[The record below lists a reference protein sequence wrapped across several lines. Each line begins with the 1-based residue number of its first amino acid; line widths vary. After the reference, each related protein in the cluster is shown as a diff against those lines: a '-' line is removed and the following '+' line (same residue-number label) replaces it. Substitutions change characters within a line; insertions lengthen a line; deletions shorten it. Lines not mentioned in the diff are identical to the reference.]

1 MPELPK
7 TILTQQGSQVQKDLN
22 LVESLINNAVEG
34 AAEPVA
40 AQDNFTIQEDNGHF
54 NAYFGFNTNWCA
66 PAGHKVEGVE
76 FTIDGSSVTAGANA
90 EVFNSNTN
98 INTGTNAHVEGIG
111 NINIG
116 QRSHIEGTANTCKVN
131 DCHIEGT
138 GNSVEYSNTSN
149 RDTVTIHIDGKDNE
163 IYVGTMPNTINC
175 SGLNNTIKEYSGY
188 YLSVSGQSNTLGS
201 TTGTAQR
208 YFNVANVSGISNTV
222 TGKATIMYVNGTSN
236 NVDITTAGFV
246 YVVGN
251 INNIQKVNDN
261 FIVLGENIK
270 FNNNVND
277 STNTQGSM
285 IIGRNHIINY
295 EGTQFRNS
303 FLGGDSTTITTSSP
317 TDECIIFGTNT
328 LKSFSATKCLI
339 LGGNEVNNNLN
350 DTGFQLNEV
359 LILGDN
365 DLYKTGGQVTNSAII
380 GANTIQAD
388 GVDMLIVG
396 ENTMMQQSNANCTG
410 CLVVGTN
417 LAVAG
422 NYNLVHGI
430 GTGAPIQGNHNVIL
444 GGGHSFTGDPSNHD
458 YNFVFGNGNTNRGQ
472 VNNSITMG
480 TGLQNLGDNDCVIF
494 GKYNISEMTAPYK
507 NGQPNPDYV
516 PCALVIGNGTS
527 ADKNDQSNLLTL
539 TKTGELTVAKLIG
552 DVAYTNPVDSNI
564 TTVAAALDY
573 IIQHL

>member
-76 FTIDGSSVTAGANA
+76 FTIDGSTATAGANA

-98 INTGTNAHVEGIG
+98 INTGANAHVEGIG

-116 QRSHIEGTANTCKVN
+116 QRSHIEGITNTCKVN

-149 RDTVTIHIDGKDNE
+149 RDSVTIHIDGKSNN

-175 SGLNNTIKEYSGY
+175 NGQGNTIREYSGY
-188 YLSVSGQSNTLGS
+188 YLSVSGLGNTLGS
-201 TTGTAQR
+201 TSGNLQR
-208 YFNVANVSGISNTV
+208 FFDVANVSGIGNTV
-222 TGKATIMYVNGTSN
+222 TGKATIMYVNGNDN

-246 YVVGN
+246 HIVGN
-251 INNIQKVNDN
+251 GNNIQKVNDN
-261 FIVLGENIK
+261 FIVLGENIS

-277 STNTQGSM
+277 TTNTQGSM
-285 IIGRNHIINY
+285 IIGRNHTINY
-295 EGTQFRNS
+295 EGTLFANS
-303 FLGGDSTTITTSSP
+303 FLGGGSNVITTDASTNQS
-317 TDECIIFGTNT
+317 IIFGHNT
-328 LKSFSATKCLI
+328 LKSFSSTSCLI

-350 DTGFQLNEV
+350 DTNFQLNEV

-365 DLYKTGGQVTNSAII
+365 ELYKTNGRIVNSAII
-380 GANTIQAD
+380 GANTIQAN
-388 GVDMLIVG
+388 GGDMLIVG
-396 ENTMMQQSNANCTG
+396 ENTITQQSNTDCTG
-410 CLVVGTN
+410 CLIVGTN
-417 LAVAG
+417 FTVAG

-430 GTGAPIQGNHNVIL
+430 GAGAPIQGNHNVIL
-444 GGGHSFTGDPSNHD
+444 GGGHFFTGDPSNHD

-480 TGLQNLGDNDCVIF
+480 TGLQNLGDDDCVIL
-494 GKYNISEMTAPYK
+494 GKYNVSTKTAPYK
-507 NGQPNPDYV
+507 DGQPNPDYV

-527 ADKNDQSNLLTL
+527 ANENDQSNLLTL
-539 TKTGELTVAKLIG
+539 TKAGELTVAKLIG
-552 DVAYTNPVDSNI
+552 DVAYTNPVDSSI